1 LFVNVTEQEIKIG
14 GKADA
19 AGSPYREPKWCPKS
33 SDAVQRVPPP
43 NTMAYSQKIIDD
55 VAKTPKSLGNQL
67 GRWAIHLDFPVTKIA
82 FALGVSR
89 QTVYNWFTG
98 TEVFV
103 AYRNRVEFLT
113 KIMQTSRTADEAWR
127 KICTEYNLDP

>member
-1 LFVNVTEQEIKIG
+1 MLVCRRKPGRVDAVSRNVLN
-14 GKADA
+14 APDA
-19 AGSPYREPKWCPKS
+19 ASTPTY
-33 SDAVQRVPPP
+33 

-82 FALGVSR
+82 RALGVSR

-113 KIMQTSRTADEAWR
+113 KIMQTSRDADTAWR
-127 KICTEYNLDP
+127 RICQEYNLEP

>member
-1 LFVNVTEQEIKIG
+1 
-14 GKADA
+14 
-19 AGSPYREPKWCPKS
+19 
-33 SDAVQRVPPP
+33 
-43 NTMAYSQKIIDD
+43 MAYSQKIIDD

-82 FALGVSR
+82 YALGVSR

-127 KICTEYNLDP
+127 KICTEYNLDPSPRKSYFASALNSLNLIQECPKSGNWKCLDV

>member
-1 LFVNVTEQEIKIG
+1 MDVLADEQ
-14 GKADA
+14 
-19 AGSPYREPKWCPKS
+19 S
-33 SDAVQRVPPP
+33 VPPP

-82 FALGVSR
+82 IALGVSR

-127 KICTEYNLDP
+127 KICLHYDLQA